1 MIPNGFWRRGEIFL
15 LKKFN
20 MLILADP
27 QFNDDE
33 DDGEGDED
41 GDYDDE
47 DAVLEIGE
55 T

>member
-15 LKKFN
+15 L
-20 MLILADP
+20 ILADP

-33 DDGEGDED
+33 DED
-41 GDYDDE
+41 GDYDDDDDDDG